1 MSEFLNL
8 IEQYDPENTED
19 PKWALVEYL
28 QAKGCEVYAVQ
39 DTDTIKI
46 DIGGKTISVSVL
58 DEEEEAEGIK
68 AGTGTYEVDK
78 EVEKLGNTAATGLKG
93 MATLG
98 IGSAQK
104 AKRAVKRRRKIS
116 KDAVAAYDKGTERI
130 KKGLEDVKASAQTST
145 Y

>member
-19 PKWALVEYL
+19 PKWTLIDYLKSKGVEVSLVR
-28 QAKGCEVYAVQ
+28 
-39 DTDTIKI
+39 DTDMVY
-46 DIGGKTISVSVL
+46 ISTGDQVIAVTVSMP
-58 DEEEEAEGIK
+58 EEEAEGID

-104 AKRAVKRRRKIS
+104 AKRAVKQRQKVAGQAV
-116 KDAVAAYDKGTERI
+116 DAYSKGTERI
-130 KKGLEDVKASAQTST
+130 KKGLDAVKRSAQQST

>member
-19 PKWALVEYL
+19 PKWALVDYL
-28 QAKGCEVYAVQ
+28 KSKGCDVYPIQ
-39 DTDTIKI
+39 HTDTIKI
-46 DIGGKTISVSVL
+46 DIGDMIISITVL
-58 DEEEEAEGIK
+58 EEEEEAEGID

-93 MATLG
+93 IATLG
-98 IGSAQK
+98 GKAQK
-104 AKRAVKRRRKIS
+104 AKRAVKQRQRVAGQAV
-116 KDAVAAYDKGTERI
+116 DAYSKGTERI
-130 KKGLEDVKASAQTST
+130 KKGLDAVKRSAQQST